1 MTLRGYPS
9 PVTVDRRTLLQ
20 ALSGLAAGA
29 LAPLALAQSAST
41 LTAAQF
47 GKLSAALTGY
57 PEADADTVGKMMRAF
72 ATPARRASL
81 ATLVQVVATT
91 PPPELDATL
100 KSRKLDGI
108 ANDLVAAWYSGVVT
122 NGSKSQLVL
131 YADAL
136 MWTAMTYTKPM
147 GVCGGVT
154 GYWADPPS
162 A

>member
-1 MTLRGYPS
+1 M
-9 PVTVDRRTLLQ
+9 TVDRRTLLQ
-20 ALSGLAAGA
+20 ALSGVVAGA
-29 LAPLALAQSAST
+29 LAPLALAQTST
-41 LTAAQF
+41 ALTAAQF

-57 PEADADTVGKMMRAF
+57 PEADADAVGKMMRAF

-81 ATLVQVVATT
+81 ATLAQVVATS
-91 PPPELDATL
+91 PPSDLDAAL
-100 KSRKLDGI
+100 KARKLDVI

-122 NGSKSQLVL
+122 NGSKSQVVL

-136 MWTAMTYTKPM
+136 MWSAMTYTKPM

-162 A
+162 

>member
-1 MTLRGYPS
+1 LTLRGYPS

-81 ATLVQVVATT
+81 ATLVQVVA
-91 PPPELDATL
+91 PPRRRSSMRP
-100 KSRKLDGI
+100 
-108 ANDLVAAWYSGVVT
+108 
-122 NGSKSQLVL
+122 
-131 YADAL
+131 
-136 MWTAMTYTKPM
+136 
-147 GVCGGVT
+147 
-154 GYWADPPS
+154 
-162 A
+162 